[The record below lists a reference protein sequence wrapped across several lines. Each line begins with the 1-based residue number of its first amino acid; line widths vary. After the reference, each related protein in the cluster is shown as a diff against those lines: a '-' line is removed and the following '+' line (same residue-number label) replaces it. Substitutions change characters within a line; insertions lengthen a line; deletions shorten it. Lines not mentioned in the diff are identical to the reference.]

1 MRAASTVHPP
11 HTHTHTCSKQERE
24 NKQKKKS
31 GEWKRSET
39 KKNGEGLPVLKI
51 LRGGLANSDN
61 AFLVNQREGYR
72 NR

>member
-11 HTHTHTCSKQERE
+11 HTHTHLQQARKGERA
-24 NKQKKKS
+24 KKKS